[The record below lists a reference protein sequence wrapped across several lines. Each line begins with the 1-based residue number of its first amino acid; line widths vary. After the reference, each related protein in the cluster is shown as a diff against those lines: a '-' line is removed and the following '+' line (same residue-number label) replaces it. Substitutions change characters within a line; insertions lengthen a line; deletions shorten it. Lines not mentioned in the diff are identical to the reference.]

1 MAYIVAVTPASLR
14 EEGCKAYIEQE
25 DRHAQ
30 IKLERRFVGVLVD
43 HDTAVADLGDRLQRQ
58 LNARQVARH

>member
-1 MAYIVAVTPASLR
+1 MAHIVAVTPASLR
-14 EEGCKAYIEQE
+14 EEGCKAYIDQE

-30 IKLERRFVGVLVD
+30 IKLERRFGGVLVD
-43 HDTAVADLGDRLQRQ
+43 HDAAADLDDRLQRQ